1 MIDERKLKGEFD
13 AWWETLSPGTDAR
26 DSIICDVIESVI
38 EKINDA
44 EKCGEWIPTTERLPD
59 VDKYILVSFE
69 NFSLP
74 MIGRYTVDD
83 NDSGTFR
90 VGDEDDSFIQHDL
103 YVNAWMPL
111 PEAYGGE
118 ESAE

>member
-1 MIDERKLKGEFD
+1 MIDEKRLINKIKN
-13 AWWETLSPGTDAR
+13 WVKTDRFEEYSAGY
-26 DSIICDVIESVI
+26 ILMDVIEEIDKMPKV
-38 EKINDA
+38 
-44 EKCGEWIPTTERLPD
+44 GEWIPVAEQLPD

-90 VGDEDDSFIQHDL
+90 VGDEDDSFVQHDL

-111 PEAYGGE
+111 PELYRE
-118 ESAE
+118 ESI